1 MKQPVEAKPDG
12 RCVALLLCPE
22 GQTKGQ
28 SKGSLSEFQRGELK
42 DHRRSRLLLVCLC
55 KQTGRI
61 KSWTQSSL
69 FNNDEGD
76 LKEKNHGLRK
86 ITMLSIGYRNCSCS
100 CLESLFSFES

>member
-1 MKQPVEAKPDG
+1 M
-12 RCVALLLCPE
+12 ALLLCPE
-22 GQTKGQ
+22 GRTKSQ
-28 SKGSLSEFQRGELK
+28 SKGSLSEFQRSELK

-76 LKEKNHGLRK
+76 LRERNHGLRK
-86 ITMLSIGYRNCSCS
+86 ITMLSIRY
-100 CLESLFSFES
+100 